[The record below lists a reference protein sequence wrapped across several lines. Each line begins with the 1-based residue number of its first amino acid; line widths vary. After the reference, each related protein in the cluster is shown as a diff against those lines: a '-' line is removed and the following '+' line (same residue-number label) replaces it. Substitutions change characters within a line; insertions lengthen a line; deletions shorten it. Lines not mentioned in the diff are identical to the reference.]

1 MPPSRGQH
9 VWVPLPLPDRMP
21 YTHILEHLTA
31 VFLIVQNAV
40 QLRAYLLYR
49 HGICN
54 QLFHHLPVG
63 YEIDQGN
70 VLHFQYMPFQESDN
84 LPYRSMVTYRL
95 RHTKQSCFQRCRPRS
110 DQCSLCLPQ
119 QRECLVEDNLHVHP
133 THITFVILGGNTRS
147 TGQHQLIIGKEAAA
161 RSMSG
166 RLSLISCLRLP
177 ASRAITGLAESPFAR
192 TKSSN
197 VSELE
202 ARKAVTSS
210 TVGLP
215 T

>member
-1 MPPSRGQH
+1 MPPSRGAACLGA
-9 VWVPLPLPDRMP
+9 PASPR
-21 YTHILEHLTA
+21 TGCHILISLEHLTA

-133 THITFVILGGNTRS
+133 THITFVILGEIPG
-147 TGQHQLIIGKEAAA
+147 A
-161 RSMSG
+161 
-166 RLSLISCLRLP
+166 P
-177 ASRAITGLAESPFAR
+177 AS
-192 TKSSN
+192 
-197 VSELE
+197 
-202 ARKAVTSS
+202 TS
-210 TVGLP
+210 
-215 T
+215 